1 VWDSIQ
7 AIGPT
12 FRALFQIAVLAFLF
26 YYLLLLFRG
35 TSGEKVLIGLVVL
48 LLGLLVLTQIFNLEA
63 LAWVLR
69 RMAVYLAVAVLIIF
83 QPEIRSALAE
93 LGRQP
98 AIHPVMDRHTVV
110 DNLVE
115 ATRSLADQKVGALIG
130 VEREIGTRAI
140 QETGT
145 ALDAPVVPEL
155 LTTIFFPHTPL
166 HDGGV
171 IIRRNRIAAAGC
183 LFPLSQRQD
192 LLKTLGTR
200 HRAAIGLT
208 EETDAVVIVVSEET
222 GTLSVAYRGRL
233 TSGLDDERLKRI
245 LSSLLLSEHQDGGSW
260 WRAVRRRFG
269 RKAADAEGH
278 GADAAARQEEGR
290 DVV

>member
-1 VWDSIQ
+1 MWDSIQ
-7 AIGPT
+7 TLLGLG
-12 FRALFQIAVLAFLF
+12 ALFQIAVLAFLF
-26 YYLLLLFRG
+26 YYTFLLFRG
-35 TSGEKVLIGLVVL
+35 TSGEKVLIGLVLL
-48 LLGLLVLTQIFNLEA
+48 LLGLLALTQIFNLEA
-63 LAWVLR
+63 LAWVLGR
-69 RMAVYLAVAVLIIF
+69 IAVYLAVAVLIIF

-98 AIHPVMDRHTVV
+98 AIRPVIDRHTVV
-110 DNLVE
+110 DNLVQ
-115 ATRSLADQKVGALIG
+115 ATHSLAEQKVGALIA

-233 TSGLDDERLKRI
+233 TSGLDEDRLRRI
-245 LSSLLLSEHQDGGSW
+245 LSSLLLSEHTEGGSW
-260 WRAVRRRFG
+260 WGAVRRRFQHKTDG
-269 RKAADAEGH
+269 QQTDVGNSAE
-278 GADAAARQEEGR
+278 RQPEGN

>member
-1 VWDSIQ
+1 MLDSLIMV
-7 AIGPT
+7 PT
-12 FRALFQIAVLAFLF
+12 LRAVFQIAVLAFLF
-26 YYLLLLFRG
+26 YYLFLLFRG
-35 TSGEKVLIGLVVL
+35 TSGEKVLIGLVLL
-48 LLGLLVLTQIFNLEA
+48 LLGLLVITQIFNLEA
-63 LAWVLR
+63 LAWLLR
-69 RMAVYLAVAVLIIF
+69 RIAVYLAVGLLVIF
-83 QPEIRSALAE
+83 QPEIRAALAE
-93 LGRQP
+93 IGRQP
-98 AIHPVMDRHTVV
+98 IIHPMIDRHTLV

-115 ATRSLADQKVGALIG
+115 AIHSLADQKVGALIA

-140 QETGT
+140 LETGT

-208 EETDAVVIVVSEET
+208 EETDAVVVVVSEET
-222 GTLSVAYRGRL
+222 GTISVAYRGRL
-233 TSGLDDERLKRI
+233 TSGLDDDRLKRI
-245 LSSLLLSEHQDGGSW
+245 LASLLLSERQSGDSW
-260 WRAVRRRFG
+260 WRNIG
-269 RKAADAEGH
+269 RKFRRTQPG
-278 GADAAARQEEGR
+278 AAREG
-290 DVV
+290 DETVGETAGHDAG